1 MKTISIDEFL
11 SRDDAITISLRIQLF
26 KDEIEMELTAMGI
39 GNPTPQTKR
48 EAIIRII
55 KRSFVECLE
64 EIWREYR

>member
-39 GNPTPQTKR
+39 ENPTPQTKR

-55 KRSFVECLE
+55 KRSFVEYLE